1 MHYGK
6 RIELKST
13 LKTTQSRLAF
23 ALERGHIESLKDKQ
37 LLLLNPPTN
46 IDLSLFSN
54 SHTKVQQSFFPAYT
68 KLVERGLSVAPVFS
82 EKKLLEV
89 CVVHCTRS
97 KMGTLN
103 LIYQAIKLLE
113 PRGLVII
120 DGMKTAGIESILKE
134 LLIPFNQLRNISKYH
149 GKLIWFNKP
158 AVEPNI
164 EKWVSTPNILEGGY
178 ITFPGVFSSKGI
190 DRGSLI
196 LAQSIPQLSG
206 KIADFGS
213 GWGFLSKHVLESP
226 AVSSIDLIEADYSS
240 VVASKENIQDSR
252 ANFIWGDVNSF
263 SGGPYDT
270 IISNP
275 PFHISRNA
283 NPELGISFIKA
294 AKLLLKPSGSL
305 WIVANRELPYE
316 NIMKDSFKETEK
328 IITRDGFKVL
338 FGVKPLRTF
347 R

>member
-103 LIYQAIKLLE
+103 LIYQAIKLLK

-164 EKWVSTPNILEGGY
+164 EKWVSTPNIVEGGY
-178 ITFPGVFSSKGI
+178 ITFPGVFFFEG
-190 DRGSLI
+190 
-196 LAQSIPQLSG
+196 
-206 KIADFGS
+206 
-213 GWGFLSKHVLESP
+213 
-226 AVSSIDLIEADYSS
+226 
-240 VVASKENIQDSR
+240 N
-252 ANFIWGDVNSF
+252 
-263 SGGPYDT
+263 
-270 IISNP
+270 
-275 PFHISRNA
+275 
-283 NPELGISFIKA
+283 
-294 AKLLLKPSGSL
+294 
-305 WIVANRELPYE
+305 
-316 NIMKDSFKETEK
+316 
-328 IITRDGFKVL
+328 
-338 FGVKPLRTF
+338 
-347 R
+347 